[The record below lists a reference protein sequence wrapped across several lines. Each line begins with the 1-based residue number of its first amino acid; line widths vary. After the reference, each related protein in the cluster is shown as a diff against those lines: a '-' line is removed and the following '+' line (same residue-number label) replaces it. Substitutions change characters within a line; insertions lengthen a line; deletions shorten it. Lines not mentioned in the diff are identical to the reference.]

1 MRAQYGVMGSH
12 KEHNGTTESREK
24 QRKKLYENKRNS

>member
-12 KEHNGTTESREK
+12 KEHNGTAKAERSK
-24 QRKKLYENKRNS
+24 QKKNVWK